1 MTDYYNSCPSS
12 SICLRLNELNL
23 IQGLQR
29 PLPCFHS
36 LVKFLPGVPSS
47 LFVRSRPVLSVSMAA
62 TIKAINA
69 KIRSNKVLDYF
80 CSTHFWGPASNFGI
94 PVAAVLDT
102 QKDPEIISG
111 TFTAALTVYSATF
124 MRYALAVT
132 PKNYLL
138 FGCHFVNFNA
148 QLTQMYR
155 WYDYWYMGGQD
166 KWAKIRAE
174 KAKLEDQASSLAEQ
188 AKDKVGGAVN
198 EVKKTVS

>member
-1 MTDYYNSCPSS
+1 
-12 SICLRLNELNL
+12 
-23 IQGLQR
+23 
-29 PLPCFHS
+29 
-36 LVKFLPGVPSS
+36 
-47 LFVRSRPVLSVSMAA
+47 MAA
-62 TIKAINA
+62 AIKAINA

-102 QKDPEIISG
+102 KKDPEIISG

-155 WYDYWYMGGQD
+155 WYDYWYLGGSD

-174 KAKLEDQASSLAEQ
+174 AAKVEGQAASITEQ
-188 AKDKVGGAVN
+188 AKDKVGGAVS

>member
-1 MTDYYNSCPSS
+1 
-12 SICLRLNELNL
+12 
-23 IQGLQR
+23 
-29 PLPCFHS
+29 
-36 LVKFLPGVPSS
+36 
-47 LFVRSRPVLSVSMAA
+47 MAA